1 MCPLWATLGESVGSG
16 DPDCVPKAESKSG
29 NEEGMCRV
37 TGSKKWHRGAK
48 VRRHKRACLEFLK
61 EKGAVGKMFRALPG
75 KEQ

>member
-1 MCPLWATLGESVGSG
+1 
-16 DPDCVPKAESKSG
+16 
-29 NEEGMCRV
+29 MCRV